1 MIESFS
7 VHISQSVLDDLR
19 SRIRNTR
26 WPDNMAGSGWK
37 FGADLSYMKELAE
50 YWVHR
55 FDWRRVEDE
64 INAWPNY
71 IANIEGYK
79 IHYIHVRG
87 KGKKAFPLIITHGWP
102 GSFLEMFRLIPPL
115 MNDPAFSFD
124 LVIPSMPGY
133 GFSQKVTEPGCNTRK
148 MADLWFKLMQEL
160 GYKNFGAQ
168 GGDFGSGVS
177 TRLGLNYPQEVT
189 GIHLNYI
196 PGSYKPHVEAGDS
209 LTEEENQFL
218 RSIEEWDE
226 KEYGYGHQH
235 STKPLSL
242 AYGLND
248 SPVGLCAWLVE
259 KYYGWAD
266 CKGNIENVFS
276 KDELLAQV
284 TLYWL
289 TETIH
294 SSIRLYQENSLV
306 PLHFSKDEFVKVPV
320 GIARFPLEEPF
331 PPRSYIERGFNIT
344 HWTDMPAGGHFA
356 AMEQPELLAAD
367 IRDFYRKL
375 I

>member
-26 WPDNMAGSGWK
+26 WPDNITGSGWK
-37 FGADLSYMKELAE
+37 FGADLSYIKELAE
-50 YWVHR
+50 YWVQG
-55 FDWRRVEDE
+55 FNWRRVEDE

-71 IANIEGYK
+71 IANIEDYK
-79 IHYIHVRG
+79 IHYIHIRG
-87 KGKKAFPLIITHGWP
+87 KGKKSFPLIITHGWP
-102 GSFLEMFRLIPPL
+102 GSFLEMLRLIPPL
-115 MNDPAFSFD
+115 MDDAAFPFD

-133 GFSQKVTEPGCNTRK
+133 GFSQKVTKPGCNTRK
-148 MADLWFKLMQEL
+148 IAGLWFKLMQQL
-160 GYKNFGAQ
+160 GYKKFGAQ

-177 TRLGLNYPQEVT
+177 TQLGLKYPQEVT

-196 PGSYKPHVEAGDS
+196 PGSYKPYIEAGDS
-209 LTEEENQFL
+209 LTGEENQFL
-218 RSIEEWDE
+218 RSIEEWDK

-266 CKGNIENVFS
+266 CQGNIENVFS
-276 KDELLAQV
+276 KDDLLAQV
-284 TLYWL
+284 TLYWV

-306 PLHFSKDEFVKVPV
+306 PLHFSKGDFVRVPV

-331 PPRSYIERGFNIT
+331 PPRSYIERGYNVT